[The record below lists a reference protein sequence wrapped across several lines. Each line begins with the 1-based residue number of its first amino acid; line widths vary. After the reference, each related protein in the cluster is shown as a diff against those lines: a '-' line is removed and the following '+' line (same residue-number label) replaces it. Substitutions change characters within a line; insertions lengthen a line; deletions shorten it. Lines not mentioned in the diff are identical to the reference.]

1 MYNVHFEGSAR
12 GDIRVDTRWEAEN
25 LLLAN
30 VQHSRTIPE
39 KDKPAC
45 EADVIRHGWVQYI
58 NGNKYFY
65 GVIEE
70 VK

>member
-12 GDIRVDTRWEAEN
+12 GDVRVDSRWEAEN

-30 VQHSRTIPE
+30 IQHSRSIPE
-39 KDKPAC
+39 EDKPAC
-45 EADVIRHGWVQYI
+45 EADVIRQGWVQYI
-58 NGNKYFY
+58 KNGVYFY